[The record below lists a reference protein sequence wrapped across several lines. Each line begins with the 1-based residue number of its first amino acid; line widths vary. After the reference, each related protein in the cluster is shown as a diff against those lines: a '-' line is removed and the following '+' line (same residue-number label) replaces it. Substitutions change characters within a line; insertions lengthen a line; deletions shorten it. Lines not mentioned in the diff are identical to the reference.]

1 VSTTIEKELIDT
13 HTTLHQQIK
22 WHEHIVSHFSS
33 FPFFDT
39 LLKNKVGKVPT
50 LSQKIKGKNGKEGVM
65 S

>member
-1 VSTTIEKELIDT
+1 M
-13 HTTLHQQIK
+13 K
-22 WHEHIVSHFSS
+22 WHEHIESHFSF

-39 LLKNKVGKVPT
+39 LLKNKVGEVPT